1 MARIANLSGTEATNL
16 MTQAVRGFNMEM
28 TEANRVSDVFSNLA
42 AKTQADTEEIAVA
55 LSKTASIA
63 YSAGASFENTSAFL
77 TQIIETTR
85 EAPETQGTALK
96 TVIQRFQEL
105 KKPMSEIGEVEGEL
119 VDANAIETALRT
131 AGVALRDANEEF
143 RNFDDVI
150 LELAGKWDSLD
161 LMTQRYIQTTQAGSR
176 LRNANRLQLTA

>member
-28 TEANRVSDVFSNLA
+28 TDANRVSDVFSNLA

-85 EAPETQGTALK
+85 EAPETQGTA
-96 TVIQRFQEL
+96 
-105 KKPMSEIGEVEGEL
+105 P
-119 VDANAIETALRT
+119 RT
-131 AGVALRDANEEF
+131 
-143 RNFDDVI
+143 
-150 LELAGKWDSLD
+150 
-161 LMTQRYIQTTQAGSR
+161 
-176 LRNANRLQLTA
+176 